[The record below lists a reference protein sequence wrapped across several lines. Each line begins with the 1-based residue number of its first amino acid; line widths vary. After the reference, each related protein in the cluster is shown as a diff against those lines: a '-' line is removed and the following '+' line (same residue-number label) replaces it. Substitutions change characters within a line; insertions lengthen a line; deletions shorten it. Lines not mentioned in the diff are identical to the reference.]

1 MSKQNKLLLLLS
13 VLCVIALIVM
23 VIALIIPKEAEQK
36 PFTPPPFDEMAV
48 LGEPSVPDGF
58 GYSVLYQEGMS
69 FKTALCGKVN
79 VVGIMAQIYL
89 TNFEENDVWLK
100 ARFYDSNGNIVGE
113 SGLIRP
119 GEYVKCVELTKTVKA
134 TETYK
139 IKIMSYEPNTYNSL
153 GAITINPRIVV
164 EQ

>member
-1 MSKQNKLLLLLS
+1 MNSLPENQKKSHTVTLHNRRLLELDG
-13 VLCVIALIVM
+13 VADVRG
-23 VIALIIPKEAEQK
+23 
-36 PFTPPPFDEMAV
+36 FDENAV

-58 GYSVLYQEGMS
+58 GYSVLYQDGMS
-69 FKTALCGKVN
+69 FKTALCGKIN
-79 VVGIMAQIYL
+79 VVGNMAQIYR

-119 GEYVKCVELTKTVKA
+119 GEYVKCVELTKTAKA